1 MIIQNYFK
9 NREKELEIIRE
20 YLTSNKFELLII
32 YGRRRIGKTELV
44 LEATKNVKRIY
55 YLATTEKNLE
65 RFYSL
70 CSKYFPEISKLKM
83 DWEVLFDYLKDKVDV
98 IIIDEFQNL
107 IEEDKNIISIFQ
119 SIVDLILKNSKVKL
133 FLIGSSVSMITSHIL
148 SYKSPLYGRRTGS
161 MEIGPISFF
170 DLKKFFP
177 NFNVEQLIE
186 IFGFADGIPFY
197 LVKINKEFWIWLEEE
212 LKRKDTFLKD
222 EVDFIMKY
230 EFEDTS
236 TYKLILEAI
245 AFGKTKINEIKDY
258 IGVKRTDITPY
269 LKNLMEVKMVKRL
282 VPITEKEK
290 SRYGRYYI
298 SDNFLKFWFRYVYE
312 NLSSIEE
319 GIFDVN
325 TIKQNYNVYLGEVF
339 EEVCRQFLIRN
350 REKIFPFTKIGKWWY
365 KDKEIDIVAFN
376 EQSREILFCECKW
389 KEEVDAKEILQELKE
404 KAQYVDWNK
413 NERKEYYAIFAKSF
427 KNKADDKNVFHFG
440 LKDIEEC
447 LNS

>member
-1 MIIQNYFK
+1 
-9 NREKELEIIRE
+9 
-20 YLTSNKFELLII
+20 
-32 YGRRRIGKTELV
+32 
-44 LEATKNVKRIY
+44 
-55 YLATTEKNLE
+55 
-65 RFYSL
+65 
-70 CSKYFPEISKLKM
+70 
-83 DWEVLFDYLKDKVDV
+83 
-98 IIIDEFQNL
+98 
-107 IEEDKNIISIFQ
+107 
-119 SIVDLILKNSKVKL
+119 
-133 FLIGSSVSMITSHIL
+133 
-148 SYKSPLYGRRTGS
+148 
-161 MEIGPISFF
+161 
-170 DLKKFFP
+170 
-177 NFNVEQLIE
+177 
-186 IFGFADGIPFY
+186 
-197 LVKINKEFWIWLEEE
+197 
-212 LKRKDTFLKD
+212 
-222 EVDFIMKY
+222 MKY

-269 LKNLMEVKMVKRL
+269 LKNLIEVKMVKRL

-298 SDNFLKFWFRYVYE
+298 SDNFLKFWFRYIYE

-376 EQSREILFCECKW
+376 EQSKEILFCECKW

-427 KNKADDKNVFHFG
+427 KNKAEDKDVFHFE

>member
-1 MIIQNYFK
+1 MIIQSYFK
-9 NREKELEIIRE
+9 NREKELEVIRE
-20 YLTSNKFELLII
+20 YLRSNKFELLII
-32 YGRRRIGKTELV
+32 YGRRRIGKTELI
-44 LEATKNVKRIY
+44 LEATKNVKKIY

-70 CSKYFPEISKLKM
+70 CSKHFPEISKLKM

-107 IEEDKNIISIFQ
+107 IEEDKNIISVFQ

-177 NFNVEQLIE
+177 NFNIEQLIE

-197 LVKINKEFWIWLEEE
+197 LVKINKEFWSWLEEE
-212 LKRKDTFLKD
+212 LKKKDTFLKD

-230 EFEDTS
+230 EFEDAS

-258 IGVKRTDITPY
+258 IKVRRTDITPY
-269 LKNLMEVKMVKRL
+269 LKNLIEVKMVRRL

-290 SRYGRYYI
+290 SRHGRYYI
-298 SDNFLKFWFRYVYE
+298 SDNFLKFWFRYIYE

-325 TIKQNYNVYLGEVF
+325 SIKQNYNVYLGEVF
-339 EEVCRQFLIRN
+339 EEVCRQFLIKN
-350 REKIFPFTKIGKWWY
+350 RERIFPFTKIGKWWY

-376 EQSREILFCECKW
+376 EQSKEILFCECKW
-389 KEEVDAKEILQELKE
+389 KEEVNAKEILQELKE

-413 NERKEYYAIFAKSF
+413 NERKEYYAIFAKNF
-427 KNKADDKNVFHFG
+427 KKKAEDKNVFHFE
-440 LKDIEEC
+440 LNDIEEC

>member
-9 NREKELEIIRE
+9 NREKELEAIKE
-20 YLTSNKFELLII
+20 YLKSNKFELLII

-70 CSKYFPEISKLKM
+70 CSKHFPEISKLRM

-107 IEEDKNIISIFQ
+107 IEEDKNIMSVFQ
-119 SIVDLILKNSKVKL
+119 SVVDLIFKNSKVKL
-133 FLIGSSVSMITSHIL
+133 LLIGSSVSMITSHIL

-170 DLKKFFP
+170 NLKKFFP
-177 NFNVEQLIE
+177 NFDVEQLIE

-197 LVKINKEFWIWLEEE
+197 LVKINKEFWSWLEEE

-222 EVDFIMKY
+222 EVDFMMKY
-230 EFEDTS
+230 EFEDAS

-258 IGVKRTDITPY
+258 IKVRRTDITPY
-269 LKNLMEVKMVKRL
+269 LKNLLEVKMVKRL

-290 SRYGRYYI
+290 SRHGRYYI
-298 SDNFLKFWFRYVYE
+298 SDNFLKFWFRYIYE

-325 TIKQNYNVYLGEVF
+325 TIKQSYNVYLGEVF
-339 EEVCRQFLIRN
+339 EEVCRQFLIKN
-350 REKIFPFTKIGKWWY
+350 RERIFPFTKIGKWWY

-376 EQSREILFCECKW
+376 EHSKEILFCECKW
-389 KEEVDAKEILQELKE
+389 KEEVNAKEILQELKE

-413 NERKEYYAIFAKSF
+413 NERKVYYAIFAKSF
-427 KNKADDKNVFHFG
+427 KKKAEDKNVFYFE
-440 LKDIEEC
+440 LNDIEEC

>member
-1 MIIQNYFK
+1 VIIQSYFK
-9 NREKELEIIRE
+9 NREKELEVIRE
-20 YLTSNKFELLII
+20 YLRSNKFELLII
-32 YGRRRIGKTELV
+32 YGRRRIGKTELI
-44 LEATKNVKRIY
+44 LEATKNVKKIY

-70 CSKYFPEISKLKM
+70 CSKHFPEISKLKM

-107 IEEDKNIISIFQ
+107 IEEDKNIISVFQ

-177 NFNVEQLIE
+177 NFNIEQLIE

-197 LVKINKEFWIWLEEE
+197 LVKINKEFWSWLEEE
-212 LKRKDTFLKD
+212 LKKKDTFLKD

-230 EFEDTS
+230 EFEDAS

-258 IGVKRTDITPY
+258 IKVRRTDITPY
-269 LKNLMEVKMVKRL
+269 LKNLIEVKMVRRL

-290 SRYGRYYI
+290 SRHGRYYI
-298 SDNFLKFWFRYVYE
+298 SDNFLKFWFRYIYE

-319 GIFDVN
+319 GLFDVN
-325 TIKQNYNVYLGEVF
+325 SIKQNYNVYLGEVF
-339 EEVCRQFLIRN
+339 EEVCRQFLIKN

-376 EQSREILFCECKW
+376 EQSKEILFCECKW
-389 KEEVDAKEILQELKE
+389 KEEVNAKEILQGLKE
-404 KAQYVDWNK
+404 KVQYVDWNK
-413 NERKEYYAIFAKSF
+413 NERKEYYAIFAKNF
-427 KNKADDKNVFHFG
+427 KKKAEDKNVFHFE
-440 LKDIEEC
+440 LNDIEEC

>member
-1 MIIQNYFK
+1 MIIQSYFK
-9 NREKELEIIRE
+9 NREKELEVIRE
-20 YLTSNKFELLII
+20 YLRSNKFELLII
-32 YGRRRIGKTELV
+32 YGRRRIGKTELI
-44 LEATKNVKRIY
+44 LEATKNVKKIY

-70 CSKYFPEISKLKM
+70 CSKHFPEISKLKM

-107 IEEDKNIISIFQ
+107 IEEDKNIISVFQ
-119 SIVDLILKNSKVKL
+119 SIVDLILKISKVKL

-177 NFNVEQLIE
+177 NFNIEQLIE

-197 LVKINKEFWIWLEEE
+197 LVKINKEFWSWLEEE
-212 LKRKDTFLKD
+212 LKKKDTFLKD

-230 EFEDTS
+230 EFEDAS

-258 IGVKRTDITPY
+258 IKVRRTDITPY
-269 LKNLMEVKMVKRL
+269 LKNLIEVKMVRRL

-290 SRYGRYYI
+290 SRHGRYYI
-298 SDNFLKFWFRYVYE
+298 SDNFLKFWFRYIYE

-325 TIKQNYNVYLGEVF
+325 SIKQNYNVYLGEVF
-339 EEVCRQFLIRN
+339 EEVCRQFLIKN
-350 REKIFPFTKIGKWWY
+350 RERIFPFTKIGKWWY

-376 EQSREILFCECKW
+376 EQSKEILFCECKW
-389 KEEVDAKEILQELKE
+389 KEEVNAKEILQELKE

-413 NERKEYYAIFAKSF
+413 NERKEYYAIFAKNF
-427 KNKADDKNVFHFG
+427 KKKAEDKNVFHFE
-440 LKDIEEC
+440 LNDIEEC

>member
-70 CSKYFPEISKLKM
+70 CLKYFPEISKLKM

-197 LVKINKEFWIWLEEE
+197 LVKINKEFWTWLEEE

-298 SDNFLKFWFRYVYE
+298 SDNFLKFWFRYIYE

-325 TIKQNYNVYLGEVF
+325 TIKQNYNVYLGDVF

-365 KDKEIDIVAFN
+365 KDKEINIVAFN
-376 EQSREILFCECKW
+376 EQSKEILFCECKW

-413 NERKEYYAIFAKSF
+413 NERKEYYALFAKSF
-427 KNKADDKNVFHFG
+427 KNKSEDKDVFYFE

>member
-9 NREKELEIIRE
+9 NRKKELEIIRE

-32 YGRRRIGKTELV
+32 YGRRRIGKTELI

-70 CSKYFPEISKLKM
+70 CLKYFPEISKLKM

-98 IIIDEFQNL
+98 IIVDEFQNL

-133 FLIGSSVSMITSHIL
+133 FLIGSSVSTITSHIL

-161 MEIGPISFF
+161 IEIGPISFF

-197 LVKINKEFWIWLEEE
+197 LVKINKEFWTWLEEE

-298 SDNFLKFWFRYVYE
+298 SDNFLKFWFRYIYE

-350 REKIFPFTKIGKWWY
+350 REKIFSFTKIGKWWY

-427 KNKADDKNVFHFG
+427 KNKSEDKEVFYFE

>member
-1 MIIQNYFK
+1 
-9 NREKELEIIRE
+9 
-20 YLTSNKFELLII
+20 
-32 YGRRRIGKTELV
+32 
-44 LEATKNVKRIY
+44 
-55 YLATTEKNLE
+55 
-65 RFYSL
+65 
-70 CSKYFPEISKLKM
+70 
-83 DWEVLFDYLKDKVDV
+83 
-98 IIIDEFQNL
+98 
-107 IEEDKNIISIFQ
+107 
-119 SIVDLILKNSKVKL
+119 
-133 FLIGSSVSMITSHIL
+133 MITSHIL
-148 SYKSPLYGRRTGS
+148 NYKSPLYGRRTGS

-197 LVKINKEFWIWLEEE
+197 LVKISKEFWSWLEEE

-269 LKNLMEVKMVKRL
+269 LKNLMEAKMVKRL

-298 SDNFLKFWFRYVYE
+298 SDNFLKFWFRYIYE

-325 TIKQNYNVYLGEVF
+325 TIKQNYNVYLGDVF

-404 KAQYVDWNK
+404 KAQYVDWSK

>member
-1 MIIQNYFK
+1 VIIQNYFK
-9 NREKELEIIRE
+9 NREKELEVIRE
-20 YLTSNKFELLII
+20 YLRSNKFELLII
-32 YGRRRIGKTELV
+32 YGRRRIGKTELI
-44 LEATKNVKRIY
+44 LEATKNVKKIY

-70 CSKYFPEISKLKM
+70 CSKHFPEISKLKM

-107 IEEDKNIISIFQ
+107 IEEDKNIISVFQ

-177 NFNVEQLIE
+177 NFNIEQLIE

-197 LVKINKEFWIWLEEE
+197 LVKINKEFWSWLEEE
-212 LKRKDTFLKD
+212 LKKKDTFLKD

-230 EFEDTS
+230 EFEDAS

-258 IGVKRTDITPY
+258 IKVRRTDITPY
-269 LKNLMEVKMVKRL
+269 LKNLIEVKMVRRL

-290 SRYGRYYI
+290 SRHGRYYI
-298 SDNFLKFWFRYVYE
+298 SDNFLKFWFRYIYE

-325 TIKQNYNVYLGEVF
+325 SIKQNYNVYLGEVF
-339 EEVCRQFLIRN
+339 EEVCRQFLIKN
-350 REKIFPFTKIGKWWY
+350 RERIFPFTKIGKWWY

-376 EQSREILFCECKW
+376 EQSKEILFCECKW
-389 KEEVDAKEILQELKE
+389 KEEVNAKEILQELKE

-413 NERKEYYAIFAKSF
+413 NERKEYYAIFAKNF
-427 KNKADDKNVFHFG
+427 KKKAEDKNVFHFE
-440 LKDIEEC
+440 LNDIEEC

>member
-1 MIIQNYFK
+1 MIIQSYFK
-9 NREKELEIIRE
+9 NREKELEVIRE
-20 YLTSNKFELLII
+20 YLRSNKFELLII
-32 YGRRRIGKTELV
+32 YGRRRIGKTELI
-44 LEATKNVKRIY
+44 LEATKNVKKIY

-70 CSKYFPEISKLKM
+70 CSKHFPEISKLKM

-107 IEEDKNIISIFQ
+107 IEEDKNIISVFQ

-197 LVKINKEFWIWLEEE
+197 LVKINKEFWTWLEEE

-269 LKNLMEVKMVKRL
+269 LKNLIEVKMVKRL

-298 SDNFLKFWFRYVYE
+298 SDNFLKFWFRYIYE

-376 EQSREILFCECKW
+376 EQSKEILFCECKW
-389 KEEVDAKEILQELKE
+389 KEEVNAKEILQELKE

-413 NERKEYYAIFAKSF
+413 NERKEYYAIFAKNF
-427 KNKADDKNVFHFG
+427 KKKAEDKNVFHFE
-440 LKDIEEC
+440 LNDIEEC